1 MCLDEALIQDQSNCG
16 TQAGVAK
23 IFVIPGESVTALTFN
38 ADGVITAIT
47 IDAGAAIP
55 NFVLIAG
62 DLDTPFMTQ
71 EATVANGTNKNV
83 VQTVS
88 SQFSGM
94 NAAKRKAIELLGKCC
109 NIHVV
114 VQDNNGELHYLG
126 VSTLSGGNY
135 EARGLRFG
143 TGSGNTGTNPAG
155 DLNAYIFTL
164 TGNIRNF
171 APFVL
176 GGANGALWTSVP
188 KLTA

>member
-1 MCLDEALIQDQSNCG
+1 MCLDEAMIQDTNNCG
-16 TQAGVAK
+16 TQAGVGK
-23 IFVIPGESVTALTFN
+23 IFAIPAESVTGLALN

-55 NFVLIAG
+55 NFVLIQG
-62 DLDTPFMTQ
+62 DLDTAFMTQ

-94 NAAKRKAIELLGKCC
+94 NAATRKAIEQLSKCC
-109 NIHVV
+109 SIHVV

-126 VSTLSGGNY
+126 ISTLASGY
-135 EARGLRFG
+135 ESRGLRFG

-164 TGNIRNF
+164 TGNMRNF

-176 GGANGALWTSVP
+176 GGASGALWTSVP

>member
-1 MCLDEALIQDQSNCG
+1 MCLDEALIQNQSNCG

-55 NFVLIAG
+55 NFVLIEG
-62 DLDTPFMTQ
+62 DLDSSFMTQ
-71 EATVANGTNKNV
+71 EATVSNRANKNV

-94 NAAKRKAIELLGKCC
+94 DAAKRKAIELLSRCC

-114 VQDNNGELHYLG
+114 VQDNNGQLHYLG
-126 VSTLSGGNY
+126 VSVLPDGTYVAN
-135 EARGLRFG
+135 GLAFS

-155 DLNAYIFTL
+155 DLNAFIFTL
-164 TGNIRNF
+164 SGNARNF
-171 APFVL
+171 APIVL
-176 GGANGALWTSVP
+176 GGPNGLLWLSVP
-188 KLTA
+188 KITA